1 MVREKDQALGTRCL
15 AMAQAAKEAL
25 GWIADNAKLVGPAR
39 SGLERSLKRHVVEA
53 NRLASAAV
61 RPMSAAV
68 FGPSQAGKSFLIGKF
83 ITPTERPAKVVFGS
97 GDEREELDFLS
108 QVNPQ
113 GGKETTGLVTRFSIA
128 PYPTPRGFP
137 VVLRLLREVDLVKIL
152 VNSFLFDLAGTY
164 EPRDP
169 LHVAWVDRLVDEL
182 EPLAGKTPAAGLR
195 MEDVLELRGYFEE
208 SLPAHPYLQIPELAE
223 AYWPAMERLLP
234 LLGGGARV
242 RALSPL
248 WGNLPEF
255 DSLFVELKG
264 ALDQLAHAPAAFA
277 QMEAIRDTSAGV
289 LHVDRIYELSQS
301 SGPGAQIV
309 RLSLADGT
317 QVSLRKSVVTALT
330 SELRVTLDRS
340 PWPFLEHTDLLDF
353 PGARS
358 REDKTPEKYLRRE
371 VKPGERP
378 PRENCL
384 LRGKVAVLFDN
395 YVADLDLN
403 TMMLCVPDS
412 NLEVAKL
419 PELVEGWIAKTH
431 GATAKERA
439 GRKTSLLF
447 CMTKCDRLFDLA
459 AGAGMEQQ
467 IENRFDTNFRSF
479 PGWTTE
485 WHPGAPF
492 ANSFMLRNP
501 KAVEQQSIF
510 VYDGPPTDRVVRDEA
525 ALTRDFETRLLPN
538 FRRSLSENHLV
549 RTHVAELDRK
559 VDAMMAFN
567 DGGVSHLAD
576 ALAPVCAPDL
586 KHDQIRPRAEALAV
600 ELSTKLSTYFDKD
613 DIKERLDRRTA
624 RAVAAFRALVAS
636 GQPLGLFLLE
646 LGVEELALRQAYF
659 DYARRDRNTPAAT
672 AAPTAKPPVPD
683 DEFGIDL
690 DALGFGAV
698 EAKPKAAPA
707 APPPKRDAYGS
718 AAVARWLDGLLRKT
732 GDTALTGFFGLTPEQ
747 FQTFVDELESG
758 ARRLQLIER
767 IDAHTGKIIGY
778 RQAPAATAA
787 AVALGASLLINDFIS
802 DAGRRIMEDSSDPD
816 LAAQARR
823 AFTPAGRLPPGA
835 LPDLPQDEADLST
848 LRRQFPTEWAKAF
861 LTLTRENASSSAGQ
875 LVDPEQNARLGAILD
890 AFRL

>member
-1 MVREKDQALGTRCL
+1 MVRDKDQALGKSSL
-15 AMAQAAKEAL
+15 SMAQAAKDAL
-25 GWIADNAKLVGPAR
+25 GWITDNAKLVGPAR
-39 SGLERSLKRHVVEA
+39 SGLERSLKTHIVEA
-53 NRLASAAV
+53 NRLATAAV

-83 ITPTERPAKVVFGS
+83 ITPTERPARVVFGE
-97 GDEREELDFLS
+97 GAEREELDFLS

-113 GGKETTGLVTRFSIA
+113 GGKETTGLVTRFSIT
-128 PYPTPRGFP
+128 PYPTPPGFP

-152 VNSFLFDLAGTY
+152 ANSFLFDLSGTY

-169 LHVAWVDRLVDEL
+169 LHVSWIDRMVDEL
-182 EPLAGKTPAAGLR
+182 EPQAGRTPAPGLR
-195 MEDVLELRGYFEE
+195 MEDVLELREYFEE
-208 SLPAHPYLQIPELAE
+208 SLTAHPYMQIPELAE

-234 LLGGGARV
+234 LLSGPARV

-255 DSLFVELKG
+255 DGLFTELKG
-264 ALDQLAHAPAAFA
+264 ALDQLAHSTVAFA
-277 QMEAIRDTSAGV
+277 QMESIRDTSAGV
-289 LHVDRIYELSQS
+289 LHVDRIYELAQS

-309 RLSLADGT
+309 RLALADRT

-330 SELRVTLDRS
+330 SELRVTLDRA

-358 REDKTPEKYLRRE
+358 REDKTPEKYLRRD
-371 VKPGERP
+371 VKAGERP

-403 TMMLCVPDS
+403 TMMLCIPDS
-412 NLEVAKL
+412 NMEVAKL
-419 PELVEGWIAKTH
+419 PELVGGWIVKTH
-431 GATAKERA
+431 GATPRERA
-439 GRKTSLLF
+439 RRSTSLLF

-459 AGAGMEQQ
+459 AGAGMDQQ

-485 WHPGAPF
+485 WHPNRPF
-492 ANSFMLRNP
+492 DNSFMLRNP

-525 ALTRDFETRLLPN
+525 ALTPDFENRLLPA
-538 FRRSLSENHLV
+538 FRKALAENHLV
-549 RTHVAELDRK
+549 RTHVSDLDQK

-567 DGGVSHLAD
+567 DGGVSHLAE

-586 KHDQIRPRAEALAV
+586 KYDQIRPRAEALAL
-600 ELSTKLSTYFDKD
+600 ELSAKLSTYFDKD

-624 RAVAAFRALVAS
+624 RAMEAFRALGAS
-636 GQPLGLFLLE
+636 GQPIGLFLQE

-659 DYARRDRNTPAAT
+659 DFARRDRNAAKPANAPAAKPPADDFGIDFDALGGSGGSAAT
-672 AAPTAKPPVPD
+672 AAPVQ
-683 DEFGIDL
+683 
-690 DALGFGAV
+690 
-698 EAKPKAAPA
+698 AAP
-707 APPPKRDAYGS
+707 RRETYGS
-718 AAVARWLDGLLRKT
+718 AAIARWLDGLLRKT
-732 GDTALTGFFGLTPEQ
+732 GDTALTSYFGLTPEQ
-747 FQTFVDELESG
+747 FQTFADELESG
-758 ARRLQLIER
+758 ARRLRLIER
-767 IDAHTGKIIGY
+767 IDAHTDKVIGY
-778 RQAPAATAA
+778 RQSPAATAA
-787 AVALGASLLINDFIS
+787 AVALGTSLIINDFVS
-802 DAGRRIMEDSSDPD
+802 DAGRRLMEEAPD
-816 LAAQARR
+816 ADIAAQARS
-823 AFTPAGRLPPGA
+823 AFTAVRPLSPGDM
-835 LPDLPQDEADLST
+835 PDLPADEASLSA
-848 LRRQFPTEWAKAF
+848 LRRQFPTEWARAF
-861 LTLTRENASSSAGQ
+861 LALTRENASSSAGQ